1 MNRRKY
7 TILLIILILSIP
19 HTYGGCVF
27 VFSTG
32 DIDKKNDPKDD
43 DSSTVF
49 VGSTSQAVIDSTNAK
64 DLSAGGVAG
73 SLSPSEAPRAGN
85 SQDLRADQLGAFWPL
100 KLPMTLKEAL
110 QKDETIP
117 PAVAIFRPAVETRSG
132 TLKGDCDGS
141 LSYSIDFI
149 NESSLFDG
157 SFSFEN
163 YCDYGITIS
172 GKTDFDGTYANASG
186 EIITAY
192 FSFANLTDGETT
204 WDGEISMD
212 FLHQPIKAEFSAYS
226 KDSGSG
232 QVYWLKDYA
241 MNINE
246 FAGYIELEI
255 SGTFYHPD
263 HGYVT
268 LTTTEPFI
276 VHHEDDWPTSGLL
289 GIEGQKR
296 TQAELTAQNQLIYT
310 VAADTDGDGV
320 LDWDSGMFNWMDR

>member
-7 TILLIILILSIP
+7 TILLIILMLSMP
-19 HTYGGCVF
+19 YTYGGCVF

-32 DIDKKNDPKDD
+32 DNDKKEDPKDD
-43 DSSTVF
+43 DSSIVF

-64 DLSAGGVAG
+64 DLSAGGFAG
-73 SLSPSEAPRAGN
+73 SLSPFEASRTGN
-85 SQDLRADQLGAFWPL
+85 NQDLRPDPLGAFWPL
-100 KLPMTLKEAL
+100 RLPMTLKEAL
-110 QKDETIP
+110 QKDETTP
-117 PAVAIFRPAVETRSG
+117 PAVAFFRSAVETRSG
-132 TLKGDCDGS
+132 TLLGDCGGS

-149 NESSLFDG
+149 YESSFYDG
-157 SFSFEN
+157 SFSFGN
-163 YCDYGITIS
+163 YCDNGITIS
-172 GKTDFDGTYANASG
+172 GETDFDGTYANASG
-186 EIITAY
+186 EISTAY
-192 FSFANLTDGETT
+192 FSFTNLTDGEIT

-212 FLHQPIKAEFSAYS
+212 FLHQPTKAAFSAYS

-232 QVYWLKDYA
+232 QVYWIKDYA
-241 MNINE
+241 MNITE

-263 HGYVT
+263 HGYVH
-268 LTTTEPFI
+268 LTTSEPFI

-296 TQAELTAQNQLIYT
+296 TQAELTAQNQLTYS

-320 LDWDSGMFNWMDR
+320 LDWDSGRLSWMDR